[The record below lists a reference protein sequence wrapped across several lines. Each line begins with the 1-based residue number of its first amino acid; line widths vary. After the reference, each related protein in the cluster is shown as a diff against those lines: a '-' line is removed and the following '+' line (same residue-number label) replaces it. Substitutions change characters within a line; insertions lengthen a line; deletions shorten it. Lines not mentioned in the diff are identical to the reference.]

1 MNVFVAGTTAYL
13 PTFPLSGSSLE
24 LREPA
29 VTEGSLLE
37 SFLIEHRWF
46 GQWLDGGSL
55 RRALATAR
63 SNRGALSTSD
73 LPFNKKNRINT
84 CIISSPYRADCVRQA
99 PALTACSIKATEKR
113 IRSIRFNF
121 SCSIC

>member
-1 MNVFVAGTTAYL
+1 MRVSKQFIENERRWRQQRSGDVIRLKHDAMNVFVAGTTAYL

-29 VTEGSLLE
+29 VTEGSLLD

-73 LPFNKKNRINT
+73 LPFNKK
-84 CIISSPYRADCVRQA
+84 
-99 PALTACSIKATEKR
+99 TA
-113 IRSIRFNF
+113 
-121 SCSIC
+121 